1 MGNVP
6 NCSERNKKMKL
17 KTKNIHIAIIIAG
30 ILFNCISIFHSNI
43 WFDEAYSV
51 GLASKSFVDIW
62 KIGGNDVHPVL
73 YYWILHIIYLI
84 TNGISEIFKIS
95 NVMNFSII
103 AYRIFSA
110 VCISILGC
118 IGYTH
123 IRKDFGEKVGILF
136 SFFGYFL
143 PVICI
148 YTAEVRM
155 YSFAVVLVT
164 ILAIYAYRLS
174 YKKQDSI
181 KNWLIFGI
189 TSLACIY
196 VHYYGLMAAG
206 IINVILLITL
216 IKQQRKTAVYKILT
230 LGAIQF
236 IAYIPWIMYFMKQ
249 LKHVSKGFWIG
260 FEFPKSLMEIVSSQ
274 FIGNLSNNIG
284 FIISILIY
292 IYLGVKAYKTMKN
305 KQDWKVGITAI
316 SIYIAVIIAALV
328 VTVFMKTSILYFRYL
343 FVITG
348 LLIFFISY
356 FLAKENK
363 KITIY
368 AICGITLVLAVFSNY
383 KQIVEVYDNSNIEP
397 ILYMKENIKK
407 DDVIVFYESNFG
419 TGSVVALNNLEN
431 KQFYYNPSDW
441 GIKEAY
447 RAFGEQFE
455 VYTNTEFLKQCN
467 NRVWI
472 IDTENFDYYNMLFNN
487 EDFKLISNKV
497 FKIKYEGYNYNFV
510 LVERVK

>member
-1 MGNVP
+1 
-6 NCSERNKKMKL
+6 
-17 KTKNIHIAIIIAG
+17 
-30 ILFNCISIFHSNI
+30 
-43 WFDEAYSV
+43 
-51 GLASKSFVDIW
+51 
-62 KIGGNDVHPVL
+62 
-73 YYWILHIIYLI
+73 
-84 TNGISEIFKIS
+84 
-95 NVMNFSII
+95 
-103 AYRIFSA
+103 
-110 VCISILGC
+110 
-118 IGYTH
+118 
-123 IRKDFGEKVGILF
+123 
-136 SFFGYFL
+136 
-143 PVICI
+143 
-148 YTAEVRM
+148 M
-155 YSFAVVLVT
+155 YSLAVGLVT

-181 KNWLIFGI
+181 KREIEIIENKKKTFKDYETIDYKVEL
-189 TSLACIY
+189 
-196 VHYYGLMAAG
+196 LMAAG

-230 LGAIQF
+230 LGAIQL

-274 FIGNLSNNIG
+274 FIGNLSNSIG
-284 FIISILIY
+284 FTISILIY
-292 IYLGVKAYKTMKN
+292 IYLGVKVYKTIKN

-316 SIYIAVIIAALV
+316 SIYLAVIIAALV

-497 FKIKYEGYNYNFV
+497 FKIKYEGYIKKAVQEAEKMLEYENIKIGYSYDITVSELSNASGGAHEISLGMQLPCPEKRKKIKAIKCPSF
-510 LVERVK
+510 